1 MGPAVSGH
9 RSEPS
14 QPFQTTF
21 DEVAQLF
28 GAFSTPDD
36 RYTFA
41 VFTQLHYDLF
51 LHSDRP
57 LRERVA
63 CAELRAFVYSTECV
77 SRRLTGAPATSG
89 QKPFRKRLPRSPVTP
104 SFSASGS
111 RPCGGAKSDVYSPA
125 SNSFL
130 VRGCYARKF
139 PIDDISGKKGGSI
152 GVHQFSSSM
161 SQCSGTR
168 LAEID
173 FTVFNCGPWLLM
185 LAIPAFDLSWRSVK

>member
-1 MGPAVSGH
+1 
-9 RSEPS
+9 
-14 QPFQTTF
+14 
-21 DEVAQLF
+21 
-28 GAFSTPDD
+28 
-36 RYTFA
+36 
-41 VFTQLHYDLF
+41 
-51 LHSDRP
+51 
-57 LRERVA
+57 
-63 CAELRAFVYSTECV
+63 
-77 SRRLTGAPATSG
+77 
-89 QKPFRKRLPRSPVTP
+89 
-104 SFSASGS
+104 
-111 RPCGGAKSDVYSPA
+111 
-125 SNSFL
+125 